1 MKIVSLDNHRD
12 PHPDRAKRLAGLR
25 VPMHQ
30 DRVEEMHAMMRR
42 CHQSRIVRAQFALE
56 ARRASRS

>member
-30 DRVEEMHAMMRR
+30 DRVEEIPGKRL
-42 CHQSRIVRAQFALE
+42 AQ
-56 ARRASRS
+56 RRAANVR